1 VVAPAAAEEG
11 DAVRVFGIGV
21 AVLVAGGLLG
31 GGMQVAE
38 RVFGLP
44 NSVSA
49 LGAPWLV
56 CAFAVGALIRGR
68 VAATVAGASLLGIGT
83 ALYYAAIVYAYG
95 SSSAGYAAAMTV
107 AWGALAAAGGGG
119 MALAGSLWR
128 DATGW
133 RAALLAAPPAAA
145 LIGEAALLSR
155 SWEGDA
161 GAMAL
166 SGEVLAAVALL
177 LALTWG
183 RVRLTHATVMTCVM
197 AVAFAVVEAEV
208 RGVMRAAGWHGA

>member
-1 VVAPAAAEEG
+1 M
-11 DAVRVFGIGV
+11 RWFGIGV

-56 CAFAVGALIRGR
+56 CAFAVGALVRGR
-68 VAATVAGASLLGIGT
+68 VAATVSGAVLLGTGT

-95 SSSAGYAAAMTV
+95 SSSLAYATVMSV
-107 AWGALAAAGGGG
+107 AWGSLAAAAGGG
-119 MALAGSLWR
+119 MALAGALWR
-128 DATGW
+128 DAARPGAAHL
-133 RAALLAAPPAAA
+133 AALPAAA

-155 SWEGDA
+155 SWSGDA
-161 GAMAL
+161 GTIAL
-166 SGEVLAAVALL
+166 SGEVFAAAALL
-177 LALTWG
+177 LALCWR
-183 RVRLTHATVMTCVM
+183 RVPLSHAALVTGVM
-197 AVAFAVVEAEV
+197 AVAFAVTEAEV